1 MAKQKFADIRG
12 RQPSGWYTDDDG
24 SQYFIDGNGNRIENP
39 TVDYLIKPLYN
50 KTLKPLLKWIDQRG
64 YLQYQQA
71 LERKEKRDA
80 ESEGILNLGE
90 KIAKALREDATRFQT
105 NMKKNTIKW
114 RPEYNTYMSDY
125 DYNIQLLIDARKAN
139 E

>member
-24 SQYFIDGNGNRIENP
+24 SQYFIDGKGNRIENP

-50 KTLKPLLKWIDQRG
+50 KTLKPLLNWIDKRAYEN
-64 YLQYQQA
+64 YLEYQ
-71 LERKEKRDA
+71 ERAEEK
-80 ESEGILNLGE
+80 SGFQNLAE
-90 KIAKALREDATRFQT
+90 KIQKSLKEDATRFQT
-105 NMKKNTIKW
+105 NMKKTTIKW

>member
-24 SQYFIDGNGNRIENP
+24 SQYFIDGKGNRIENP

-50 KTLKPLLKWIDQRG
+50 RTLKPLLKWIDKRG
-64 YLQYQQA
+64 YENYQLQ
-71 LERKEKRDA
+71 LETQKKKEEPFFDIA
-80 ESEGILNLGE
+80 EEVE
-90 KIAKALREDATRFQT
+90 KSLKEDASRFQS
-105 NMKKNTIKW
+105 NMKKTTIKW

-125 DYNIQLLIDARKAN
+125 DYNIQQLIDARKAN

>member
-24 SQYFIDGNGNRIENP
+24 SQYFIDGKGNRIDNP

-50 KTLKPLLKWIDQRG
+50 KTLKPLLKWIDKRG
-64 YLQYQQA
+64 YENYQLQ
-71 LERKEKRDA
+71 LKTKEKQVEPFFDIA
-80 ESEGILNLGE
+80 EEIQKSL
-90 KIAKALREDATRFQT
+90 KEDATRFQS
-105 NMKKNTIKW
+105 NMKKKTIKW

>member
-24 SQYFIDGNGNRIENP
+24 SQYFIDGKGNRIDNP

-50 KTLKPLLKWIDQRG
+50 KTLKPLLKWIDKRG
-64 YLQYQQA
+64 YEQYQQA
-71 LERKEKRDA
+71 LKRKEEFEK
-80 ESEGILNLGE
+80 ESENTLNLTE
-90 KIAKALREDATRFQT
+90 KIEKSLKEDATRFQS
-105 NMKKNTIKW
+105 NMKKKTIKW

>member
-24 SQYFIDGNGNRIENP
+24 SQYFIDGKGNRIDNP

-50 KTLKPLLKWIDQRG
+50 KTLKPLLKWIDKRG
-64 YLQYQQA
+64 YDNYQ
-71 LERKEKRDA
+71 LYLKEKEKRD
-80 ESEGILNLGE
+80 SDTTLNLTE
-90 KIAKALREDATRFQT
+90 KIEKSLKEDATRFQS
-105 NMKKNTIKW
+105 NMKKKTIKW

>member
-50 KTLKPLLKWIDQRG
+50 KTLKPLLKWIDKRG
-64 YLQYQQA
+64 YENYQLQ
-71 LERKEKRDA
+71 LKTKEKQV
-80 ESEGILNLGE
+80 EPFLILLKKYKNL
-90 KIAKALREDATRFQT
+90 
-105 NMKKNTIKW
+105 
-114 RPEYNTYMSDY
+114 
-125 DYNIQLLIDARKAN
+125 
-139 E
+139 